1 MKSLFAKLSPA
12 ATALAAA
19 AFLAL
24 PLRAQAE
31 ITLEK
36 AMIPGADLVTRIQLE
51 ELRNSPIGKSLK
63 QNETPETKAKSEAM
77 WKSLGVKEEDIRTL
91 FFSMD
96 LDEAENA
103 PAGTKAD
110 PRFLL
115 GVESAVAWDLKALA
129 KTIQQQAEEKKKDGP
144 ATIIE
149 EVTIAGVPAL
159 KISEAKAEEAE
170 APQENGGGQAKGK
183 KGKRKPIVAKNGDI
197 AFQQLAKQSYVAAE
211 PGSKILLV
219 SVNEADLAKAL
230 GGANAAAAPELAA
243 FVQTKPGMAIS
254 GGLLLTEP
262 MKQKLQAKQ
271 GKKAPNQGFNLFAGV
286 QKSFSSLEKASWS
299 LEAEKDIRIRLG
311 FGLASQQEAAEGS
324 TALDGM
330 LQVFRTMLA
339 MQQQPANPDPQ
350 MAMINNLLKGIKVGK
365 QEKEVT
371 VGLTISKQM
380 AEQFQEGIQKQVANQ
395 VQALAPPMEEDLPPA
410 QKGGNRPKPV
420 PAKDVDMEPAA

>member
-1 MKSLFAKLSPA
+1 MKSFLAKLSPA

-31 ITLEK
+31 VTLEN

-63 QNETPETKAKSEAM
+63 QKETPETKAKSEAM

-96 LDEAENA
+96 LDEAENT

-115 GVESAVAWDLKALA
+115 GVESAAAWDLKALA
-129 KTIQQQAEEKKKDGP
+129 KTIQEQAEEKKKDGP

-159 KISEAKAEEAE
+159 KISEAKEDE
-170 APQENGGGQAKGK
+170 APQENAGAGQAKGK
-183 KGKRKPIVAKNGDI
+183 KGKRKPIVAKNGEI
-197 AFQQLAKQSYVAAE
+197 VFHQLARQSYMAAE
-211 PGSKILLV
+211 PGGKILLV

-230 GGANAAAAPELAA
+230 GGANEAATPELAA
-243 FVQTKPGMAIS
+243 FIQAKPGMAIS
-254 GGLLLTEP
+254 GGLLLTEA

-271 GKKAPNQGFNLFAGV
+271 DKKAQNQGFNPFAAV
-286 QKSFSSLEKASWS
+286 QKSFSTMEKASWS
-299 LEAEKDIRIRLG
+299 LEAGEDLRIRLG
-311 FGLASQQEAAEGS
+311 FGLASLQEAAEGS

-330 LQVFRTMLA
+330 LQFFRTMLA

-350 MAMINNLLKGIKVGK
+350 TALINNLLKGVKVGK
-365 QEKEVT
+365 QEKDVT
-371 VGLTISKQM
+371 VGLTVSRQM
-380 AEQFQEGIQKQVANQ
+380 AEQFQEEIQKQVANQ
-395 VQALAPPMEEDLPPA
+395 VQALAPPMEEELPPA
-410 QKGGNRPKPV
+410 KKGGNRPKPV